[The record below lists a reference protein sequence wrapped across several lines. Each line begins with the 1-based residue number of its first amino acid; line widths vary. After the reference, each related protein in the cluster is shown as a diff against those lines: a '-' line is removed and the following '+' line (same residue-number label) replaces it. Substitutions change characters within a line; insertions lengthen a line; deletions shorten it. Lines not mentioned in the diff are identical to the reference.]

1 MPKIVIATPAYGEMF
16 FTPYVESVFKLT
28 RALDKRNWSSEF
40 SSVSYFDVVESRN
53 LLLTYWY
60 DKTDASHL
68 LFIDADM
75 GFETQLI
82 FDMIEFDKPVVG
94 VIYPKK
100 TIDLD
105 RLATMVSSGQP
116 PKRANASSHD
126 FVVRRPLPG
135 AARNGF
141 IEAEGCGTGIFL
153 IQRSCIDVMMKK
165 LPEIIDSRG
174 MEMPEIMNFG
184 DGRRVPKAFD
194 RSIRPFDYV
203 SVNGQRLTEDYSF
216 CHRWRHQCGGEI
228 WANIA
233 YEIVHMGP
241 HRFRARY
248 SDALAPRVRVIQT
261 PLTNVRRVTA
271 SAQAASAGRNKPQEE

>member
-1 MPKIVIATPAYGEMF
+1 MSKIVIATPAYGDMF

-28 RALDKRNWSSEF
+28 RALDKRHWSSEF
-40 SSVSYFDVVESRN
+40 SSVSYFDVAESRN

-82 FDMIEFDKPVVG
+82 FDMIEFNKPVVG

-116 PKRANASSHD
+116 AKRAKASSHD

-135 AARNGF
+135 AARDGF
-141 IEAEGCGTGIFL
+141 IEVEGCGTGIFL
-153 IQRSCIDVMMKK
+153 IQRSCIDVMLQK
-165 LPEIIDSRG
+165 LPEILDSRATKI
-174 MEMPEIMNFG
+174 PDIINFG
-184 DGRRVPKAFD
+184 EGRRIPKAFD
-194 RSIRPFDYV
+194 RSIRAFDFAT
-203 SVNGQRLTEDYSF
+203 VNGQRLTEDYSF

-228 WANIA
+228 WANTA

-248 SDALAPRVRVIQT
+248 SDALGPRVRVIQT
-261 PLTNVRRVTA
+261 PMTEVRRAVAPTQPS
-271 SAQAASAGRNKPQEE
+271 SAADRKPQNK